1 MPSNA
6 THDLLS
12 IAMSLRSLRLRG
24 STAMCRRAHARVIA
38 WTPTAV
44 RRLEGN
50 MGDEVGRE
58 VVLHYR
64 DGSTHRGEL
73 QRAFSPGDHYVDVK
87 TPDGKAIRVE
97 FERLKAVFFI
107 KDPRRRD
114 LEVQISTMDL
124 HARTTAASARV
135 EFFDG
140 EVVHGRV
147 AQYSVEEHGFFLFP
161 TAPESNN
168 EKIFVVIQA
177 LKNLY
182 VETLA
187 DGET

>member
-1 MPSNA
+1 
-6 THDLLS
+6 
-12 IAMSLRSLRLRG
+12 
-24 STAMCRRAHARVIA
+24 
-38 WTPTAV
+38 
-44 RRLEGN
+44 
-50 MGDEVGRE
+50 MGDGIGRE

-73 QRAFSPGDHYVDVK
+73 RREFSPGDHFIEFTTASGEDV
-87 TPDGKAIRVE
+87 RVE
-97 FERLKAVFFI
+97 FGALKAVFFI

-114 LEVQISTMDL
+114 LEVQISSMDI
-124 HARTTAASARV
+124 AKPAAGASARV

-168 EKIFVVIQA
+168 ERIFVVVQA
-177 LKNLY
+177 LKTLY

-187 DGET
+187 DGES

>member
-1 MPSNA
+1 MVCEGRWAS
-6 THDLLS
+6 
-12 IAMSLRSLRLRG
+12 G
-24 STAMCRRAHARVIA
+24 
-38 WTPTAV
+38 
-44 RRLEGN
+44 GN

-64 DGSTHRGEL
+64 VGSTIRGVLLRE
-73 QRAFSPGDHYVDVK
+73 FSPADHCVDVR
-87 TPDGKAIRVE
+87 TDDGEDLRVE
-97 FERLKAVFFI
+97 FEGLKAVFFI

-114 LEVQISTMDL
+114 LEVQISAMDI
-124 HARTTAASARV
+124 HSRASAASARV

-168 EKIFVVIQA
+168 EKIFVVVQA
-177 LKNLY
+177 LKTLY

-187 DGET
+187 EGES